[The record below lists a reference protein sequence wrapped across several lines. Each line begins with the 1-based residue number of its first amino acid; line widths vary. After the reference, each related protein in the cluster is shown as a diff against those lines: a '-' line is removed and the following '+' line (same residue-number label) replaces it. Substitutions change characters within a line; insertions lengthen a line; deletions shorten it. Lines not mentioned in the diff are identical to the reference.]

1 MIAAALQ
8 HLTRELNASLRRG
21 LQLDTDI
28 AVLSHLVGPDG
39 TPVPQ
44 AQEKLALFL
53 VNVLRDA
60 AGPRAPTQ
68 RAGISRLAKG
78 QPPVH
83 LNLMLMAA
91 ANFGGSNYAESLKLI
106 AHTVAFFQSR
116 PVFDQQNSPE
126 LDRRIERLV
135 VELEDLPTTDLSNLW
150 GILGG
155 HYLPSVLYRVRL
167 LSIDA
172 GLVHEQL
179 PLVLRSG
186 TTTEPA

>member
-21 LQLDTDI
+21 LALDADI

-39 TPVPQ
+39 APVPQ

-53 VNVLRDA
+53 VNVLRDTA
-60 AGPRAPTQ
+60 AVRAPTQ
-68 RAGISRLAKG
+68 RGGLSRLAQG

-83 LNLMLMAA
+83 LNLMLMVA
-91 ANFGGSNYAESLKLI
+91 ANFGGSNYGESLKLI
-106 AHTVAFFQSR
+106 AHAVAFFQSR

-126 LDRRIERLV
+126 MDRRIERLV

-172 GLVHEQL
+172 GLVNEQL
-179 PLVLRSG
+179 PLVLRAG
-186 TTTEPA
+186 TSTEPA